1 MTQGRRTGLLTHMRA
16 RRSEQGDAWGR
27 GLRAV
32 LACTIAALPVLHGH
46 FHEGGPSDS
55 SPIACRSVTGAPQAA
70 PAVHDPDSCPICCL
84 LHNGFT
90 PPEVPVQLVG
100 GTSVKGIVFVEQCS
114 VVPFLPL
121 ASFPPRAPPA

>member
-1 MTQGRRTGLLTHMRA
+1 LTWNSRGGLLTRMRA
-16 RRSEQGDAWGR
+16 SRSEHGDAWGR

-46 FHEGGPSDS
+46 FHEGGPSAA
-55 SPIACRSVTGAPQAA
+55 SPSAYRSVTGAPRAA
-70 PAVHDPDSCPICCL
+70 PVVHDPDSCPICCL
-84 LHNGFT
+84 LHNGST
-90 PPEVPVQLVG
+90 PPEVPVQLVE
-100 GTSVKGIVFVEQCS
+100 GTSVKGVVFVEQCS